1 MMIILLDIVRA
12 VDIVYLNFRMFFD
25 TLSLK
30 IIREKLTN
38 YELGKKIVRWIDKW
52 LSSQTQR
59 VLISK

>member
-25 TLSLK
+25 ILSLK